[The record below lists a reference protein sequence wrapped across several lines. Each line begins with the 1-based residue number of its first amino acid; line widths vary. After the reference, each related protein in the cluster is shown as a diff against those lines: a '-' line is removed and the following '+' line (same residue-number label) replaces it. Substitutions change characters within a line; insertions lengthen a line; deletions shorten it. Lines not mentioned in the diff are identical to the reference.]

1 MTGGERDW
9 IQVSH
14 EMAAIVG
21 TGVLPQHPWP
31 ANPAALSF
39 CYGGVGTPATVHW
52 HAAPNAIVLADAPL
66 VLIISADTV
75 ERLFGF
81 VPAGATSSFHVT
93 RELREIALA
102 IRDCALPEAARTPY
116 RLAKSIELLCDT
128 LRLIGDGALV
138 PVLGESLLSQEDSRR
153 ILAARTMI
161 DERWAEK
168 LTLDKLSR
176 ACGLNRAKLTRGFR
190 EMYDCS
196 IADALAEKRLEGARG
211 LLLSTDLPIAS
222 IGYRCGYLNNAS
234 FTRAFTRRF
243 GTAPT
248 QYRAGRLAA

>member
-1 MTGGERDW
+1 MTTGERDW

-14 EMAAIVG
+14 EMAALLG
-21 TGVLPQHPWP
+21 TGEMPDRPWP
-31 ANPAALSF
+31 ADPVALGF
-39 CYGGVGTPATVHW
+39 RFGGVGIPATLHC
-52 HAAPNAIVLADAPL
+52 HPFPTASDLAGEPL
-66 VLIISADTV
+66 VLIVSADTV
-75 ERLFGF
+75 GRLFGPF
-81 VPAGATSSFHVT
+81 PRSDVHAFHIT
-93 RELREIALA
+93 RELREIAIA
-102 IRDCALPEAARTPY
+102 IRDCTLPEAARTPY
-116 RLAKSIELLCDT
+116 RLAKCIELLCDT
-128 LRLIGDGALV
+128 FRLIGDGALV
-138 PVLGESLLSQEDSRR
+138 PVLGDSLLSEEDSRR
-153 ILAARTMI
+153 ILAARAMI

-190 EMYDCS
+190 EMFDCS
-196 IADALAEKRLEGARG
+196 IADALAEKRLEGARR

-243 GTAPT
+243 GSAPT